1 LGSTGTNVSS
11 GGDGFYTGARAET
24 TLDPFE
30 QFGPP
35 VNWNVLLNQY
45 GKITNGL
52 SQVKLE
58 QENGNEVVGTISVSP
73 LDETI
78 LIFNTDSDT
87 IPANTI
93 SSVTKIINPLTF
105 DATAAVANGTR
116 FLITD
121 NIGDS
126 TQYWQGL
133 SEKERNIFRFLHVST
148 DEVHGSLSA
157 HDPPFT
163 ESTSYAP
170 RSPYSATKASADH
183 LVRSWHHTYGFPAI
197 VTNCSNNYGPRQFPE
212 KLIPL
217 AILKMLHGQDIPLYG
232 DGRQIRDWL
241 HVTDHCRALQM
252 ILQCGDIGGTY
263 LVGSGR
269 EISNRE
275 LLLKLCEAMDETQP
289 RLDRQSHAV
298 AITHVVDR
306 PGHDQRYAID
316 SSHIRQ
322 TLGWHPQ
329 NNLDAGL
336 RDTINWYLNN
346 RGWWRDILS
355 GTYAMQRLGNI
366 P

>member
-1 LGSTGTNVSS
+1 MNETRQNILVTGGAGFIGSNLVIHLLEQSGCRVINLDKLTYAGNPASLGSHLHHPRHHFVHGDIADPTMLSDVFQRFHPDAVIHLAAETHVDRSIDGPAAFVQTNVCGTFSL
-11 GGDGFYTGARAET
+11 
-24 TLDPFE
+24 LD
-30 QFGPP
+30 
-35 VNWNVLLNQY
+35 
-45 GKITNGL
+45 
-52 SQVKLE
+52 
-58 QENGNEVVGTISVSP
+58 
-73 LDETI
+73 
-78 LIFNTDSDT
+78 
-87 IPANTI
+87 
-93 SSVTKIINPLTF
+93 
-105 DATAAVANGTR
+105 AAH
-116 FLITD
+116 
-121 NIGDS
+121 
-126 TQYWQGL
+126 QYWQGL

-183 LVRSWHHTYGFPAI
+183 LVRSWYHTYGFPAI

-355 GTYAMQRLGNI
+355 GTYAMQRLGHI

>member
-1 LGSTGTNVSS
+1 MTDRSHNILVTGGAGFIGSNLVIHLLENTNCGVINLDKLTYAGNPASLGSHLHHPRHHFIHGDLNDPALVSDVFQRFHPAAVMHLAAETHVDRSIDGPAAFVQTNVCGTFSL
-11 GGDGFYTGARAET
+11 
-24 TLDPFE
+24 LD
-30 QFGPP
+30 
-35 VNWNVLLNQY
+35 
-45 GKITNGL
+45 
-52 SQVKLE
+52 
-58 QENGNEVVGTISVSP
+58 
-73 LDETI
+73 
-78 LIFNTDSDT
+78 
-87 IPANTI
+87 
-93 SSVTKIINPLTF
+93 
-105 DATAAVANGTR
+105 AAHH
-116 FLITD
+116 
-121 NIGDS
+121 
-126 TQYWQGL
+126 YWQNL
-133 SEKERNIFRFLHVST
+133 TENDRNVFRFLHVST

-157 HDPPFT
+157 NDPPFT

-197 VTNCSNNYGPRQFPE
+197 VTNCSNNYGPRQYPE

-289 RLDRQSHAV
+289 RQDQESHAV

-316 SSHIRQ
+316 ATHIRR
-322 TLGWHPQ
+322 TLGWSPQ
-329 NNLDAGL
+329 HNLDAGL
-336 RDTINWYLNN
+336 RDTINWYLENPD
-346 RGWWRDILS
+346 WWRNILS
-355 GTYAMQRLGNI
+355 GNDAMQRLGQI

>member
-1 LGSTGTNVSS
+1 MNETRQNILVTGGSGFIGSNLVIHLLDQSGCRVINLDKLTYAGNPASLGSHLHHPRHHFVHGDIADPAMLSDVFQRFHPDAVIHLAAETHVDRSIDGPAAFVQTNVCGTFSL
-11 GGDGFYTGARAET
+11 
-24 TLDPFE
+24 LD
-30 QFGPP
+30 
-35 VNWNVLLNQY
+35 
-45 GKITNGL
+45 
-52 SQVKLE
+52 
-58 QENGNEVVGTISVSP
+58 
-73 LDETI
+73 
-78 LIFNTDSDT
+78 
-87 IPANTI
+87 
-93 SSVTKIINPLTF
+93 
-105 DATAAVANGTR
+105 AAHH
-116 FLITD
+116 
-121 NIGDS
+121 
-126 TQYWQGL
+126 YWQGL

-232 DGRQIRDWL
+232 DGSQIRDWL

-263 LVGSGR
+263 LVGTGR

-306 PGHDQRYAID
+306 PGHDQRYAIN

-322 TLGWHPQ
+322 TLGWHPK

-336 RDTINWYLNN
+336 RDTITWYLNN
-346 RGWWRDILS
+346 RRWWQDILS
-355 GTYAMQRLGNI
+355 GNYAMQRLGHI